1 MNPQA
6 IIFDCDGTLV
16 DSEAP
21 AIAVLHQMI
30 GELGI
35 DITAAQ
41 ARQQFLGVRM
51 ADCVRWI
58 GSQLAVKADDFD
70 ADFTARLRNA
80 TELRF
85 RQGLSAMPGAHDLL
99 ARLQGP
105 ICVATNGPREKV
117 ELTLELTG
125 LRRYFPEHI
134 YCAYETG
141 YFKPDPGLFLHAAHA
156 MGVAP
161 AHCAVVEDSLPG
173 LQAGVAAGM
182 QVYSLYPASDTP
194 AELRT
199 QVHRISGLADLLHC
213 LPAPWLAANSVL
225 QR

>member
-1 MNPQA
+1 MHPQA

-16 DSEAP
+16 DSEGP
-21 AIAVLHQMI
+21 AIDVLRQMI
-30 GELGI
+30 VELGI
-35 DITAAQ
+35 EITPAQ

-58 GSQLAVKADDFD
+58 GKQLAVKADDFD
-70 ADFTARLRNA
+70 AAFTARLRSA
-80 TELRF
+80 TEQRF
-85 RQGLSAMPGAHDLL
+85 RQGLSAMPGAHELL
-99 ARLQGP
+99 ARLRGP

-125 LRRYFPEHI
+125 LRRYFAEHI

-194 AELRT
+194 TELRT
-199 QVHRISGLADLLHC
+199 RVHSINNLTALLAC
-213 LPAPWLAANSVL
+213 LPAQWLTANAAL
-225 QR
+225 QG